1 MIKFNGF
8 IEHGDCCQ
16 LVCCDGVTDPL
27 TVTYVK
33 MANPGGQSRWP
44 ILVHTADEDVGNVD
58 TKSKGTA
65 DEDAEKVDTESRNKF
80 HKAPDQKIKK
90 ELTTDKNTA
99 NFDIEKEDTAD
110 VDIENEESSFSV
122 AFNRFKFFKG
132 CLLF

>member
-1 MIKFNGF
+1 MKSDLIKFNGF

-16 LVCCDGVTDPL
+16 LVYCDGVTDPH
-27 TVTYVK
+27 TVTFAK
-33 MANPGGQSRWP
+33 MINS
-44 ILVHTADEDVGNVD
+44 
-58 TKSKGTA
+58 
-65 DEDAEKVDTESRNKF
+65 KF

-99 NFDIEKEDTAD
+99 NFDIEKEETAD